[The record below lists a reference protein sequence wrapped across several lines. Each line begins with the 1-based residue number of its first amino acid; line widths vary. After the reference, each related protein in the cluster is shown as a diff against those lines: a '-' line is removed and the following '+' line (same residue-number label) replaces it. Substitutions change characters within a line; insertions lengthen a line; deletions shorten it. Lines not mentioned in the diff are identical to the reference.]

1 MELQYIK
8 NDPNWKR
15 KKSFKNI
22 PCPYNEGCHC
32 TSKDCW
38 RCGWNPKVAKARRN
52 ALDRKRGGVKNG

>member
-8 NDPNWKR
+8 NDPNWKS

-22 PCPYNEGCHC
+22 PCPYNEGCYC

-38 RCGWNPKVAKARRN
+38 RCGWNPKVEKARKE